1 MRVLHPALGEGLR
14 VGGLRVHQSAEDF
27 LPRVVRGLV
36 GHLDLLR
43 AVALLNA
50 GDTVEA
56 VGARRVV
63 VRVGAVVGFPRGL
76 EGGPV
81 DVGAVVP
88 LGLRVDVV
96 LHDHRVLAHELHVG
110 QEVRVHLNR
119 GAIDLVGHEQAGL
132 VPAPQLGHVAGVAVG
147 RQVVPVRADFDDG
160 QGQRAAVLDV
170 VTALVVVVTLGD
182 LRHGQVAGVRRI
194 DAGRRFGGARG
205 IAGTVAIARAAAG
218 KQHGKRR
225 SGRGERGQ
233 LTCLVHCYFLLYMV
247 PTVMRNGMQPDGR
260 SVGKCHTAAAPGVR
274 RGSGPVVRR
283 SAWA

>member
-14 VGGLRVHQSAEDF
+14 VSGLRVHQSAEDF

-50 GDTVEA
+50 SDTVEA

-182 LRHGQVAGVRRI
+182 LRHGQVAGV
-194 DAGRRFGGARG
+194 
-205 IAGTVAIARAAAG
+205 
-218 KQHGKRR
+218 
-225 SGRGERGQ
+225 
-233 LTCLVHCYFLLYMV
+233 
-247 PTVMRNGMQPDGR
+247 
-260 SVGKCHTAAAPGVR
+260 
-274 RGSGPVVRR
+274 
-283 SAWA
+283 